1 MTAWKKHNVNRYY
14 VSTMQNKTTSRYEN
28 TRGIRLIRIAVAARA
43 KKTTECGYEVDTLVI
58 NDTVFLK
65 LEKVNFNR
73 FAHSIKFDG
82 GFLPFWR
89 IKQVNM
95 V

>member
-1 MTAWKKHNVNRYY
+1 MTAWKKHNINKYY
-14 VSTMQNKTTSRYEN
+14 VLVNQNKTTSKYEN
-28 TRGIRLIRIAVAARA
+28 TRGIRLIRIAVANRT
-43 KKTTECGYEVDTLVI
+43 KTSTEYGYRVDTLVI
-58 NDTVFLK
+58 NDTVFLN

-73 FAHSIKFDG
+73 FSHSIKFES

-89 IKQVNM
+89 INNVSM

>member
-1 MTAWKKHNVNRYY
+1 MTAWKKHNVNKYY
-14 VSTMQNKTTSRYEN
+14 ILRRQNKTTFKYEN
-28 TRGIRLIRIAVAARA
+28 TRGIRLIRIAIANRIKAS
-43 KKTTECGYEVDTLVI
+43 TEYGHEVDTLVI
-58 NDTVFLK
+58 NETVFLK

-73 FAHSIKFDG
+73 FSHSIKFDS

-89 IKQVNM
+89 INQVSM